1 MSWILCPTTP
11 RPPQIQM
18 LKAQPPV
25 EGFGERAFKKVIKI
39 KWWVQSGTLIFQG
52 QSLEEKETAELSGHG
67 HTEERPSEDTVRCTL
82 SELQKDWMQTNG
94 LEKWVNETTMFTFKI
109 QQPHTTKCEG
119 CEEHDILEDWRWCP
133 GRTGHLPAPRS
144 RTLSL

>member
-25 EGFGERAFKKVIKI
+25 EGFGERDFKKVIKI
-39 KWWVQSGTLIFQG
+39 KWWVKSGTLIFQG

-67 HTEERPSEDTVRCTL
+67 HTEERPSEDTVRVHTIRAPEGL
-82 SELQKDWMQTNG
+82 DADEWLRKVGERNNDVHIQNSTTTYQEVWGVWRTWHFGG
-94 LEKWVNETTMFTFKI
+94 LEMM
-109 QQPHTTKCEG
+109 
-119 CEEHDILEDWRWCP
+119 
-133 GRTGHLPAPRS
+133 S
-144 RTLSL
+144 RKDRPPPCTAI